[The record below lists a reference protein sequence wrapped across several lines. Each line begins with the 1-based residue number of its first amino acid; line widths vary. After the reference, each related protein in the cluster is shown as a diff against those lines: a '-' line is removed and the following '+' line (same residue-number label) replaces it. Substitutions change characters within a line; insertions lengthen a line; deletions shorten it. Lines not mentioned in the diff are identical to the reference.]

1 MIDDPQGDPAPTE
14 PRIIPRRDHPIS
26 RKLIDP
32 DALKVLYRLSN
43 NGYKA
48 YLVGGG
54 VRDLLL
60 GKTPKDFDVAT
71 DAKPEEVRRLFR
83 NSRIIGRRFRLAHVF
98 FHGNKIVE
106 VSTFRRSVTSLP
118 AIELEPTNGD
128 EPAEDPVAPIE
139 IPDQGP
145 DHGPNGEDG
154 GVEELVTASA
164 DEHRIP
170 PSENDY
176 GTAEEDAKRRDIT
189 INALFYN
196 IADFSIIDYVGG
208 MDDLQNRVVRSV
220 GCPHRSI
227 KEDPVRMI
235 RVIRHA
241 ARTGFTID
249 PATWDAV
256 REHARLIVHCSPAR
270 VREEFLRDLR
280 GGASHLSF
288 QMMVETGLLPVLF
301 PAYEEVLAGPDGER
315 TKDWLLRNLR
325 GIDALN
331 RKGPPLSDPML
342 LAAFVAPFVRHA
354 RVLER
359 APEERARVPYFHSEV
374 REVIKPIIRS
384 FGFSKAHAENICQ
397 TVIGMLL
404 METAAAEDRPL
415 PRSLVGKVYFGDGY
429 KLYCVEC
436 EGRGDRLPPAFHQA
450 FRKWEQKFTPRR
462 GGAQADVPRE
472 APAPQNGR
480 EGEPRRRRRRRSR
493 HPRGPAQDAV

>member
-1 MIDDPQGDPAPTE
+1 MIDDPHCDSEYAE
-14 PRIIPRRDHPIS
+14 PRIIGRRDHSVS

-32 DALKVLYRLSN
+32 DALKVLYRLCN

-128 EPAEDPVAPIE
+128 DPPDDAIAPI
-139 IPDQGP
+139 DDP
-145 DHGPNGEDG
+145 DHGPNGDQDG
-154 GVEELVTASA
+154 ADDFETASS

-170 PSENDY
+170 PTENDY

-241 ARTGFTID
+241 ARTGFAID
-249 PATWDAV
+249 PATWEAIL
-256 REHARLIVHCSPAR
+256 EHARLIVHCSPAR

-301 PAYEEVLAGPDGER
+301 PAYEEVLAGEDGER
-315 TKDWLLRNLR
+315 TKEWLLRNLR

-404 METAAAEDRPL
+404 METAAREDRPL

-436 EGRGDRLPPAFHQA
+436 EGRGDRLPPEFHQA
-450 FRKWEQKFTPRR
+450 FRKWEQKFTRR
-462 GGAQADVPRE
+462 RDGGPAEAERDVP
-472 APAPQNGR
+472 APEPGR
-480 EGEPRRRRRRRSR
+480 DGGPHRRRRRRSR
-493 HPRGPAQDAV
+493 RPKSPAEAAV

>member
-1 MIDDPQGDPAPTE
+1 MIDDPHCDSENPE
-14 PRIIPRRDHPIS
+14 PRIIGRRDHSIS

-32 DALKVLYRLSN
+32 DALKVLYRLNN

-128 EPAEDPVAPIE
+128 DPPDDAIAPI
-139 IPDQGP
+139 DDP
-145 DHGPNGEDG
+145 DHGPNGDADG
-154 GVEELVTASA
+154 ADEFAPASS

-170 PSENDY
+170 PTENDY

-241 ARTGFTID
+241 ARTGFAID
-249 PATWDAV
+249 PATWAAIL
-256 REHARLIVHCSPAR
+256 EHARLIVHCSPAR

-288 QMMVETGLLPVLF
+288 QMMVETGLLPCLF
-301 PAYEEVLAGPDGER
+301 PAYEEVLAGEDGER
-315 TKDWLLRNLR
+315 TKEWLLRNLR

-404 METAAAEDRPL
+404 METAATEDRPL

-436 EGRGDRLPPAFHQA
+436 EGRGDRLPPEFHQA
-450 FRKWEQKFTPRR
+450 FRRWEQKFTRR
-462 GGAQADVPRE
+462 RDGGPAEAERD
-472 APAPQNGR
+472 APAPENGR
-480 EGEPRRRRRRRSR
+480 DGGPHRRRRRRSR
-493 HPRGPAQDAV
+493 RPKGPAEAAV